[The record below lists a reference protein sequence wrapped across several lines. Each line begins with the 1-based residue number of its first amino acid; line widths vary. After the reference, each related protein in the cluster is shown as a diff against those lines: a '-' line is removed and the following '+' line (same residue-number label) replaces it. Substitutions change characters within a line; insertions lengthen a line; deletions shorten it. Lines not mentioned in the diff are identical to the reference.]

1 MINSFLVKD
10 FRVYMISFG
19 NFRLAPQTLS
29 DCDPTQCSFFL
40 LHEYVVLRHC
50 QIYDV
55 AVLTLPHGKGE
66 QPSFHYE
73 SMQLLLNAFESINL
87 IGRIFITKA

>member
-1 MINSFLVKD
+1 MIQLNV
-10 FRVYMISFG
+10 G
-19 NFRLAPQTLS
+19 
-29 DCDPTQCSFFL
+29 FFL

-73 SMQLLLNAFESINL
+73 SMQLLLNAIESINL
-87 IGRIFITKA
+87 IRIFITKAMVSKRMRYRSWVSGDGIII

>member
-1 MINSFLVKD
+1 MYD
-10 FRVYMISFG
+10 FIVG
-19 NFRLAPQTLS
+19 NFRLAPQTLL
-29 DCDPTQCSFFL
+29 TVIQLNVGFFL